1 MTSKSSKLAHRASE
15 NSMTKKIFPT
25 ALSIL
30 AVIIIL
36 APLTIWLYVKFELS
50 RNTKPYSTTW
60 STSGACY
67 INSYIPNYWSLGV
80 PGITIELFSSQAF
93 FRVYRKD
100 GTLLKSSEWL
110 LKQREFADSERA
122 QWVNGNAI
130 YPTNSGYEGWTL
142 PECG

>member
-1 MTSKSSKLAHRASE
+1 MTR
-15 NSMTKKIFPT
+15 KIS
-25 ALSIL
+25 AMVVSNLIVIAIL
-30 AVIIIL
+30 TPIA
-36 APLTIWLYVKFELS
+36 IWLYVKLDLS

-60 STSGACY
+60 SDSGACY
-67 INSYIPNYWSLGV
+67 INSYIPNYWSLGI
-80 PGITIELFSSQAF
+80 PGITVELFSSEAF

-110 LKQREFADSERA
+110 LTQREFAESESA
-122 QWVNGNAI
+122 QWTNGNAI

>member
-1 MTSKSSKLAHRASE
+1 MAK
-15 NSMTKKIFPT
+15 KKIFMAFLIT
-25 ALSIL
+25 ATIVIL
-30 AVIIIL
+30 TL
-36 APLTIWLYVKFELS
+36 LTIWFYVKFDLS

-60 STSGACY
+60 SDSGACY
-67 INSYIPNYWSLGV
+67 INSYIPNYWSLGA
-80 PGITIELFSSQAF
+80 PGITVELFSSEAF

-110 LKQREFADSERA
+110 LTQREFADTESE

-130 YPTNSGYEGWTL
+130 YPTNDGYEGWTL